1 MKYLS
6 FLILA
11 LFLLSTSL
19 FAQQINYTWG
29 QSAAGVALTQT
40 GFTNVDSIG
49 TITIV
54 YDMQDYYPLDYFPAI
69 YDSATALL
77 NSNRMYYGTF
87 WYRVDLQNAT
97 DSSKYSIYAYPGN
110 LIYHPNDG
118 SRVTATNINFST
130 TATVLVDSVAD
141 TYATND
147 IQWAAVNIY
156 ISDAEG
162 KILPPEFI
170 KVFIDFYGTTNDS
183 IDFLHN
189 FAYPAVY
196 EYQQSMRH
204 STRSIKSAKKAQETL
219 H

>member
-6 FLILA
+6 FLILT

-29 QSAAGVALTQT
+29 QSAAGATLTQT
-40 GFTNVDSIG
+40 GFVNVDSIS
-49 TITIV
+49 TITV
-54 YDMQDYYPLDYFPAI
+54 VFDMQDYYFVDLFPAI

-77 NSNRMYYGTF
+77 NSNRLYYGTL
-87 WYRVDLQNAT
+87 WYKVDVQNAA
-97 DSSKYSIYAYPGN
+97 DSSKFSIYAYPGN
-110 LIYHPNDG
+110 MIYHPNDG
-118 SRVTATNINFST
+118 SRVTATNLNFST
-130 TATVLVDSVAD
+130 TATVIVDSVAD

-147 IQWAAVNIY
+147 IQWTAVNLY
-156 ISDAEG
+156 LSDAEG

-170 KVFIDFYGTTNDS
+170 KVFVDFYGTTNDS
-183 IDFLHN
+183 IDFQYT
-189 FAYPAVY
+189 FAYPALY

-204 STRSIKSAKKAQETL
+204 STRSIKSARKDQETL